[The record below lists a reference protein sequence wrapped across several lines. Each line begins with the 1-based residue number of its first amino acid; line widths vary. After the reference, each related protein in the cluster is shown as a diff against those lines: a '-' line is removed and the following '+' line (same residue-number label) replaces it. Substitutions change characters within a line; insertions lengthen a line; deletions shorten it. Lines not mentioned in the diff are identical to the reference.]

1 MNKSGDS
8 YDSALM
14 RVLVQPLL
22 DEDLARFDAYNQNP
36 HAYSE
41 RFCKKISKIFR
52 KERIL
57 SYGKVS
63 LVWMKRAAIYAM
75 VAILILLA
83 SCVTIKPLREKI
95 ANAFVEWYSEYV
107 AVSMESKS
115 LHSVMQIPTYV
126 PPNYYVIE
134 DMELN
139 GHRMIRYSD
148 DEGNLITFTRVP
160 SESTELYDYEHH
172 TIEEIDID
180 GCEGLFFAGESESE
194 YNMLTWSEKGYI
206 YGVDGP
212 CEKSEL
218 VRIAESLEE

>member
-1 MNKSGDS
+1 MNKSEDT

-115 LHSVMQIPTYV
+115 LHPTKQIPTYV
-126 PPNYYVIE
+126 PPNYHVVQ
-134 DMELN
+134 DVNLN
-139 GHRMIRYSD
+139 DYRVIRYSD
-148 DEGNLITFTRVP
+148 DEGNLITFRRQLSGDTV
-160 SESTELYDYEHH
+160 LYDYEHH
-172 TIEEIDID
+172 MIEVINVG
-180 GCEGLFFAGESESE
+180 GCKGLFFTGESE
-194 YNMLTWSEKGYI
+194 YNTMTWSENGYT
-206 YGVDGP
+206 YMLDGP
-212 CEKSEL
+212 FEKREL
-218 VRIAESLEE
+218 LEIAESLKAE